1 VSAARPILAL
11 EAVSKR
17 FGGLSVI
24 QDLSFAVLPGERVAL
39 IGPNGAGK
47 TTAFNLITG
56 VYPVDA
62 GRILLDGEDITRL
75 PARKRIR
82 SGLART
88 FQNIRLLPH
97 LTVLENVMVAQYA
110 RNPSLAGMLQ
120 PVNLRRGNRWQ
131 REARAA
137 LAEAGLA
144 QYAEEATGSLPYG
157 IQKRIELVRALLAR
171 PTVLLL
177 DEPAAGLNPAET
189 EALAAQLEAISGSG
203 VTLLVV
209 EHDMHFIGAFCRRVV
224 VLNFGCKIAEC
235 DCDAVG
241 DDPRVREAYLG
252 ADTEL
257 AHETLEQGGDAPL
270 YIPQTGS
277 HVA

>member
-1 VSAARPILAL
+1 MTAARPILAL
-11 EAVSKR
+11 VEVSKS
-17 FGGLSVI
+17 FGGLRVI
-24 QDLSFAVLPGERVAL
+24 QDLSFEVMAGERVAL

-62 GRILLDGEDITRL
+62 GRIVLDGQDITRL
-75 PARKRIR
+75 PSRKRIR

-97 LTVLENVMVAQYA
+97 LMVIENVMIAQYA
-110 RNPSLAGMLQ
+110 REPSLAGMLQ
-120 PVNLRRGNRWQ
+120 PVNLVRGNRWE
-131 REARAA
+131 REAREA

-144 QYAEEATGSLPYG
+144 QYADAASGGLPYG

-171 PTVLLL
+171 PRVLLL

-189 EALAAQLEAISGSG
+189 EALAAHLEAISARG

-224 VLNFGCKIAEC
+224 VLNFGLKIAEC
-235 DCDAVG
+235 DSDAVG

-252 ADTEL
+252 TDTEL
-257 AHETLEQGGDAPL
+257 ALA
-270 YIPQTGS
+270 
-277 HVA
+277 

>member
-1 VSAARPILAL
+1 MATSGLGGDVRPILAL
-11 EAVSKR
+11 AGVSKS
-17 FGGLSVI
+17 FGGLRVI
-24 QDLSFAVLPGERVAL
+24 QELSFEVLPGERVAL

-56 VYPVDA
+56 VYPVDT
-62 GRILLDGEDITRL
+62 GHILLDGMDITRL

-82 SGLART
+82 AGLART
-88 FQNIRLLPH
+88 FQNIRLLQH

-110 RNPSLAGMLQ
+110 RSASLAGMLQ
-120 PVNLRRGNRWQ
+120 PVNLVRGNRWQ
-131 REARAA
+131 REAGDA
-137 LAEAGLA
+137 LGEAGLA
-144 QYAEEATGSLPYG
+144 QYAQAATGSLPYG

-171 PTVLLL
+171 PRILLL

-189 EALAAQLEAISGSG
+189 EALAAQLEAISGRG

-224 VLNFGCKIAEC
+224 VLNFGLKIAEC
-235 DCDAVG
+235 DSDAVG

-252 ADTEL
+252 ADAEL
-257 AHETLEQGGDAPL
+257 AHA
-270 YIPQTGS
+270 
-277 HVA
+277 

>member
-1 VSAARPILAL
+1 MSGARPILAL
-11 EAVSKR
+11 EAISKR

-24 QDLSFAVLPGERVAL
+24 QDLSFEVMPGERVAL

-47 TTAFNLITG
+47 TTAFNLVTG

-62 GRILLDGEDITRL
+62 GRIRLDGADITRL

-82 SGLART
+82 AGLART

-97 LTVLENVMVAQYA
+97 LTVIENAMVSQYA

-120 PVNLRRGNRWQ
+120 PVSLARENRWR
-131 REARAA
+131 REAREA
-137 LAEAGLA
+137 LGEAGLA
-144 QYAEEATGSLPYG
+144 QYAQEATGGLPYG

-171 PTVLLL
+171 PRVLLL

-189 EALAAQLEAISGSG
+189 EALAAQLEKISASG

-224 VLNFGCKIAEC
+224 VLNFGCKIA
-235 DCDAVG
+235 DCDAEAVG

-252 ADTEL
+252 TE
-257 AHETLEQGGDAPL
+257 TDLE
-270 YIPQTGS
+270 
-277 HVA
+277 VAYAA

>member
-1 VSAARPILAL
+1 MSGVRPILAL
-11 EAVSKR
+11 EAVDKS
-17 FGGLSVI
+17 FGGLRVI
-24 QDLSFAVLPGERVAL
+24 QDLSFEVMAGERVAL

-56 VYPVDA
+56 VYAVDA
-62 GRILLDGEDITRL
+62 GRIVLDGADITRV

-82 SGLART
+82 AGLART

-97 LTVLENVMVAQYA
+97 LSVLENVMVAQYA
-110 RNPSLAGMLQ
+110 RQPSLAGMLQ
-120 PVNLRRGNRWQ
+120 PVNLGGGNRWRQ
-131 REARAA
+131 EARDA

-144 QYAEEATGSLPYG
+144 RYAEAATGGLPYG

-171 PTVLLL
+171 PRILLL
-177 DEPAAGLNPAET
+177 DEPAAGLNPVET
-189 EALAAQLEAISGSG
+189 EALSAHLEAISARG

-224 VLNFGCKIAEC
+224 VLNFGLKIAEC

-252 ADTEL
+252 TDQAL
-257 AHETLEQGGDAPL
+257 AAAHA
-270 YIPQTGS
+270 
-277 HVA
+277 